1 MGLSLPTYFHHDQS
15 SQPTSPDRLLYS
27 RPYVVA
33 AHLSLGG
40 LHASHR
46 DFAYSFWQRPDSR
59 SSGGALQNAFHSLP
73 ARFYI
78 GASERN
84 LFR

>member
-15 SQPTSPDRLLYS
+15 SHPTSQDRLLYS

-40 LHASHR
+40 LHVSYG
-46 DFAYSFWQRPDSR
+46 DLAYSFWQSPDSR
-59 SSGGALQNAFHSLP
+59 S
-73 ARFYI
+73 
-78 GASERN
+78 
-84 LFR
+84 